1 VAEVEGRLA
10 NTEGT
15 ELPSLRLQLQQL
27 LEELE
32 HNKATVGELTAKLAE
47 TEYREQSGAQQV
59 H

>member
-1 VAEVEGRLA
+1 MEGRLA